1 MRKNWTDE
9 EIRVLQNNYEY
20 VDTEI
25 IANFLNRSYHSIKN
39 KAARLGISKNSEWTE
54 DEDIYLEYFVYENDD
69 NISKAAEFL
78 GRTKDA

>member
-9 EIRVLQNNYEY
+9 EIRVLQNNYEC

-39 KAARLGISKNSEWTE
+39 KAVRLGISKNSEWTE

-78 GRTKDA
+78 GRT